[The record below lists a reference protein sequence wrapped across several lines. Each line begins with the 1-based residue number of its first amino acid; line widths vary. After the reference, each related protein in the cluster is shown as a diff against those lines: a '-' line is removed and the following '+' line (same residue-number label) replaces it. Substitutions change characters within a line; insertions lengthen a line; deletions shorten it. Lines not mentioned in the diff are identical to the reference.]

1 MWENGYWTGPMING
15 YPASY
20 YDDGFF
26 QYPWEKAIALQDAIK
41 KEAKNNGE
49 ATKQGEGTSCP

>member
-1 MWENGYWTGPMING
+1 MING